1 MSEAYEETIGG
12 ETVLRRTPGLDHER
26 LVTDLHA
33 LVRAALPFNSTLQL
47 LPPRSRLR
55 LADDCILCP
64 DLAAIRLDAGGV
76 AVPYLVAEVLLPGDH
91 HLDTFIKKQIWSDL
105 RLPRLWMVDPRYLNI
120 EVYGCSEYGFTLQ
133 DILANHH
140 ALTDPHLPGLGCSME
155 EFFKPV
161 RRR

>member
-1 MSEAYEETIGG
+1 MSEAYVETIGG
-12 ETVLRRTPGLDHER
+12 ETVLRRTPASDHER
-26 LVTDLHA
+26 LVESLHA

-47 LPPRSRLR
+47 LPPRSPLR
-55 LADDCILCP
+55 LADDCVLCP
-64 DLAAIRLDAGGV
+64 DLAVVRANPEGV
-76 AVPYLVAEVLLPGDH
+76 SSPHLVAEVLLPGDH

-120 EVYGCSEYGFTLQ
+120 EVYGCNEFGFTLQ

-140 ALTDPHLPGLGCSME
+140 PLTDPHLPGLSCSME

-161 RRR
+161 RRG